1 MWFGAWYLTFVENSN
16 LFFFI
21 NVEFSA
27 LVPTLSIVRWSFTSD
42 LLVKRLIDKIF
53 IVENKIILWW
63 FMGGSKET

>member
-1 MWFGAWYLTFVENSN
+1 MVWCLVFNFCGEQQFI
-16 LFFFI
+16 FI